1 MTREEVREIAKSE
14 ADRLVKLLPTIDPV
28 FQSEV
33 YRRTLDNI
41 QSLNWLV
48 PPEAPGCN
56 IGEPIRVTAA
66 DVHPVDSVSPFPEPS
81 VEEYTAPVMETP
93 EPEPEP
99 EKTYAREDVR
109 AALAKARKKGIN
121 VTEFLAEFGVEN
133 FTGLPAAKYPEV
145 MAKLEAL

>member
-1 MTREEVREIAKSE
+1 MTREEVREIAKNE

-28 FQSEV
+28 IQPEV
-33 YRRTLDNI
+33 YSQMLANI
-41 QSLNWLV
+41 QTLGWLV
-48 PPEAPGCN
+48 PPEASELV
-56 IGEPIRVTAA
+56 IGGTINTDKIPA
-66 DVHPVDSVSPFPEPS
+66 HPVDSVSPFPEPS
-81 VEEYTAPVMETP
+81 TEEYTAPVMETP
-93 EPEPEP
+93 EPDPEP